1 METKSNVVRLIRKH
15 SIEDMPAVHE
25 QILVNSFPE
34 TYNNSNKISEKTNQ
48 GDVFMDWQEK
58 YIDKLDRDIGEM
70 KESLRETEERIA
82 NMIDRSLAEMR
93 DRDNQRHQEML
104 TLISEI
110 NAIKNDNLETRR
122 WIIGMVISAIG
133 VSLAAIIGML
143 SIAF

>member
-1 METKSNVVRLIRKH
+1 MN
-15 SIEDMPAVHE
+15 
-25 QILVNSFPE
+25 
-34 TYNNSNKISEKTNQ
+34 Y
-48 GDVFMDWQEK
+48 
-58 YIDKLDRDIGEM
+58 DIGEM

-82 NMIDRSLAEMR
+82 NMIDRSLADIR
-93 DRDNQRHQEML
+93 DRDNQRHQKML

-143 SIAF
+143 SIVF